1 MKNILKGLTV
11 SGMALLALAGG
22 SGVVFADE
30 ATWSADATEGSASG
44 TSTAE
49 FKVEAGKTGKLTL
62 DEVPDLKFK
71 DTDVKTIAT
80 EGATLP
86 LIDGK
91 VTSGDNVTSKDV
103 TAKDGNAD
111 LKLKVSD
118 FRGVNS
124 GWNLTAKLGTFE
136 AKIKDSKSNDISD
149 KLDRLNGSLNG
160 VVLHLVVKSS
170 PSDATKTNSV
180 TPAVV
185 DLKQGSADGVLK
197 ANGDKSEGGG
207 ENNFIADTS
216 STLTIP
222 QDPKIKAATY
232 QADITWTLGNTF
244 DAAPANSNE

>member
-1 MKNILKGLTV
+1 
-11 SGMALLALAGG
+11 MALLALAGG
-22 SGVVFADE
+22 SGVVFAD
-30 ATWSADATEGSASG
+30 ATTLPADATDGSASG
-44 TSTAE
+44 KSTAE
-49 FKVEAGKTGKLTL
+49 FKVEAGDTGKLTL
-62 DEVPDLKFK
+62 DEVPDLNFG
-71 DTDVKTIAT
+71 TTNVKKIAT
-80 EGATLP
+80 EGVTLP
-86 LIDGK
+86 LVNGE
-91 VTSGDNVTSKDV
+91 VTSGGNNVTSKDV
-103 TAKDGNAD
+103 TANDGNSD

-124 GWNLTAKLGTFE
+124 GWNLTAKLGNFE
-136 AKIKDSKSNDISD
+136 AKIKGSNSD
-149 KLDRLNGSLNG
+149 DTSDNLGRLNDSLNG

-232 QADITWTLGNTF
+232 QADITWTLGNTI
-244 DAAPANSNE
+244 APAPANSNE

>member
-22 SGVVFADE
+22 SGVVFA
-30 ATWSADATEGSASG
+30 ADATDGSASG
-44 TSTAE
+44 KSTAE
-49 FKVEAGKTGKLTL
+49 FQVTPGDLTL
-62 DEVPDLKFK
+62 DAVPDLKFK
-71 DTDVKTIAT
+71 DTDVETIAT
-80 EGATLP
+80 KGVTVP
-86 LIDGK
+86 LVDGK
-91 VTSGDNVTSKDV
+91 VTSGGNVTSKDV

-111 LKLKVSD
+111 LNLKVSD

-136 AKIKDSKSNDISD
+136 AKIKDSKSDDTSD
-149 KLDRLNGSLNG
+149 NLGRLNDSLNG

-180 TPAVV
+180 TPTNV
-185 DLKQGSADGVLK
+185 DLKQGSADGVTLLN
-197 ANGDKSEGGG
+197 ADGDKSDGGG

-222 QDPKIKAATY
+222 KDPKIKAATY
-232 QADITWTLGNTF
+232 QADVTWTLGNTF
-244 DAAPANSNE
+244 ATAPANSNE